1 MIITTYDDGVT
12 FPKGF
17 TASGVHAGFRKNRAK
32 LDLALI
38 MAEKAVPAAAV
49 YTTNTVKGAPLVVT
63 KKHLENGYARAIIV
77 NSGNANT
84 CNDNGI
90 EIAEKTCSILAD
102 KCGMSADDV
111 IVAST
116 GVIGQRMSIE
126 PFAKGIPELVDS
138 LSVRGGEDAMRA
150 IMTTDTVPKRA
161 AAAAMI
167 NGRQVR
173 IGGIAKGSGMICPN
187 MATLLAFVTTDAVIS
202 PEALKRALDIDVKKS
217 FNMVTIDG
225 DTSTNDMFAIMA
237 SGAAGNEEI
246 KAGTPAF
253 MRFAELL
260 SKVTASLCKQ
270 IAADGE
276 GATKAIECRI
286 KGAQNI
292 DIAKKAAKAVA
303 GSALVKAAIFGADAN
318 WGRVLCALGY
328 SDEKL
333 SADKADVTFISSAGE
348 IAVCRDGFG
357 ADFSEEKAKE
367 ILSARE
373 ITIDVDLH
381 SGEAVATAWGCDLT
395 YDYVKING
403 DYRT

>member
-126 PFAKGIPELVDS
+126 PFEKGIPELVDS
-138 LSVRGGEDAMRA
+138 LSASGGEDAMRA

-161 AAAAMI
+161 ARSTARTCVPSHSAMTLS
-167 NGRQVR
+167 GRAGPHMSTSDR
-173 IGGIAKGSGMICPN
+173 GSP
-187 MATLLAFVTTDAVIS
+187 IS
-202 PEALKRALDIDVKKS
+202 GFL
-217 FNMVTIDG
+217 
-225 DTSTNDMFAIMA
+225 
-237 SGAAGNEEI
+237 
-246 KAGTPAF
+246 
-253 MRFAELL
+253 
-260 SKVTASLCKQ
+260 TAPP
-270 IAADGE
+270 
-276 GATKAIECRI
+276 TR
-286 KGAQNI
+286 
-292 DIAKKAAKAVA
+292 
-303 GSALVKAAIFGADAN
+303 
-318 WGRVLCALGY
+318 
-328 SDEKL
+328 
-333 SADKADVTFISSAGE
+333 
-348 IAVCRDGFG
+348 
-357 ADFSEEKAKE
+357 
-367 ILSARE
+367 
-373 ITIDVDLH
+373 
-381 SGEAVATAWGCDLT
+381 
-395 YDYVKING
+395 
-403 DYRT
+403 

>member
-17 TASGVHAGFRKNRAK
+17 TASGVHAGFRKNKSK

-90 EIAEKTCSILAD
+90 EIAEKTCSILAG

-126 PFAKGIPELVDS
+126 PFEKGIPELVDS
-138 LSVRGGEDAMRA
+138 LSAGGGEDAMRA

-253 MRFAELL
+253 MRFVELL

-292 DIAKKAAKAVA
+292 DIARKAAKAVA

-333 SADKADVTFISSAGE
+333 NADKADVTFISSAGE
-348 IAVCRDGFG
+348 IAVCRGGFG

-381 SGEAVATAWGCDLT
+381 SGEAGATAWGCDLT